1 MISNK
6 KLKTLPIGISMYAQ
20 TLPGNKGAQLAVALF
35 ATIPVVVLFIGV
47 VVFLRRRI
55 EKVDAVDTAGKGEE

>member
-1 MISNK
+1 MTTN
-6 KLKTLPIGISMYAQ
+6 Q
-20 TLPGNKGAQLAVALF
+20 RNRVALVSF
-35 ATIPVVVLFIGV
+35 LIPVVVLFIGV